1 MNAVDILVKYFKRFA
16 VIDYGEG
23 SVAVGLVPY
32 TPYTAFD
39 FCVDAY
45 YVASNTFYQK
55 GRSMITELNGA
66 GIRATRAPAETP
78 LKTLALQA
86 GLVFQG
92 LNSLTYSGEFG
103 SRFYIYAVSLP
114 RTPAFSTYKE
124 SRAECLRCGACVK
137 ACPVQMTDDKS
148 QMTDKGTGHKARG
161 AGEGQIINNSNCE
174 QYMSSENCVRAAMD
188 SPANMSN
195 AMSAAAGTRLWG
207 CDVCQRVCPHNNE
220 VVIEPPDPLA
230 RAARELIFTGDMSV
244 LAGYIGANHAR
255 KKRLLNLAANAAGN
269 TGDRAYLPPLQK
281 LGQNP
286 DYALNAQRAI
296 EKIERGKPF

>member
-1 MNAVDILVKYFKRFA
+1 MKETHKILAFDTSSEK
-16 VIDYGEG
+16 G
-23 SVAVGLVPY
+23 SVALLEGVTLRAELRSNTAAGHSELLLESVDFLLGRVGWRLKDLTLIATGIGPGSFTGIRIGVATAKMLAYAAGIPVIPINSLELNAYAMLVP
-32 TPYTAFD
+32 
-39 FCVDAY
+39 
-45 YVASNTFYQK
+45 
-55 GRSMITELNGA
+55 G
-66 GIRATRAPAETP
+66 
-78 LKTLALQA
+78 
-86 GLVFQG
+86 
-92 LNSLTYSGEFG
+92 
-103 SRFYIYAVSLP
+103 
-114 RTPAFSTYKE
+114 
-124 SRAECLRCGACVK
+124 
-137 ACPVQMTDDKS
+137 QMTDDKS